1 MDKETKVCNKC
12 GIEKPIDEYWKYKR
26 YGKEYTHTACK
37 ECLKKQHKEY
47 HDKNI
52 EKIKLKKKEYA
63 INNKEHIKQYKK
75 EYYEKH
81 KEEISKKGK
90 LNYQKNKDYI
100 NKRNKKWV
108 ENNKEKVLKYQKE
121 YRKNNAERISIVC
134 KEYRNKHKERKK
146 EIDRK
151 YYEEHKN
158 NIDFIL
164 KKKEKQKEYSERNR
178 NKIRERNKKRYNE
191 DNIYRLKQQIRHLI
205 NQSFKRKGHK
215 KGTKT
220 EKIIGC
226 CYNELME
233 HLLQTF
239 KSNYGYEW
247 DRVEPVH
254 IDHIIPLAT
263 AKTEEDIIK
272 LCHYTNLQLL
282 KAKDNLRKNAKND
295 WRLDD
300 VK

>member
-1 MDKETKVCNKC
+1 MIKETKICKKC
-12 GIEKPIDEYWKYKR
+12 GIEKPINEFWKYKSNNKEYFYNSCKECMKNQR
-26 YGKEYTHTACK
+26 KEYRKNNKDKISNKQKQFYIENKDKITKYKQEYYQRNKDKILEKGKEY
-37 ECLKKQHKEY
+37 Y
-47 HDKNI
+47 KN
-52 EKIKLKKKEYA
+52 
-63 INNKEHIKQYKK
+63 
-75 EYYEKH
+75 
-81 KEEISKKGK
+81 
-90 LNYQKNKDYI
+90 NKDYI
-100 NKRNKKWV
+100 NKRNKKWA

-164 KKKEKQKEYSERNR
+164 KKKEKQKEYSEKNR

-205 NQSFKRKGHK
+205 NQSFNRKGHK

-239 KSNYGYEW
+239 KNNYGYEW
-247 DRVEPVH
+247 DKKEPVH

-263 AKTEEDIIK
+263 AKTEEEVIK

-282 KAKDNLRKNAKND
+282 KAKDNMKKHTKLD